1 MNQNQTPIIIG
12 CDHGAFKLKETL
24 INYLTKNQIITK
36 DVGTFDANSIDYPD
50 IAAKVAS
57 AISSKEYEKGI
68 LMCGTGIGMSIAANR
83 FVGVRAT
90 LCNDLFSAKMSRRH
104 NNSNILVMGGRV
116 IGDILAIEILN
127 KWLKTPFEG
136 GRHKKRIEMFDSIV
150 K

>member
-1 MNQNQTPIIIG
+1 MNQKQTPIIIG